1 MPSYNY
7 YCSSCDLVF
16 SDLVS
21 MSDYNK
27 PQECKKCGTPSD
39 RTARGQAINAH
50 GLGLTD
56 GRSESD
62 KARTEHRWME
72 DEIENTKKALKY
84 DKGVSPYAEYKVNHE
99 VAVEKGLARKLT
111 SEEKA
116 EKIKDREKAVKKLAE
131 GMSDNDIHYTKL
143 ANDNRTH

>member
-62 KARTEHRWME
+62 RARTEHRWME
-72 DEIENTKKALKY
+72 DEIENTKEAIKQE
-84 DKGVSPYAEYKVNHE
+84 KGVSPYSEYKINHE
-99 VAVEKGLARKLT
+99 VAVEKGLARKIT
-111 SEEKA
+111 EQEKQVR
-116 EKIKDREKAVKKLAE
+116 EQDRQQAVKKLSE
-131 GMSDNDIHYTKL
+131 GMSDNDIHYTKV